1 MTPAPYEE
9 YAHLVYTEGAVP
21 KHLIIKE
28 RHGTY
33 RRSFFVEKGD
43 IKQQLWY
50 YANKYNIALLD
61 NGLLVF
67 VKSGADIDAEHI
79 KDVLIRNTDWLY
91 IGNGIYHGS

>member
-1 MTPAPYEE
+1 MTPTPYEE

-21 KHLIIKE
+21 KHLIAKE
-28 RHGTY
+28 RQNPY

-43 IKQQLWY
+43 IKQQLWNY
-50 YANKYNIALLD
+50 GKYNIALLD

-67 VKSGADIDAEHI
+67 VKSGADVDAERL

>member
-21 KHLIIKE
+21 KHLITKE
-28 RHGTY
+28 RQNPY

-43 IKQQLWY
+43 IEEQLWGY
-50 YANKYNIALLD
+50 GKYNIALLD

-67 VKSGADIDAEHI
+67 VRSGADVDAKRI
-79 KDVLIRNTDWLY
+79 KDVLIRNTGWLY
-91 IGNGIYHGS
+91 IGDGIYHGS

>member
-1 MTPAPYEE
+1 MTPTPYEE

-21 KHLIIKE
+21 KHLITKE
-28 RHGTY
+28 RQNPY

-43 IKQQLWY
+43 IEQQLWRY
-50 YANKYNIALLD
+50 GKYNIALLD

-67 VKSGADIDAEHI
+67 VKSGADVDAERL

>member
-1 MTPAPYEE
+1 MTPALYEE

-21 KHLIIKE
+21 KHLITKE
-28 RHGTY
+28 RQNPY

-50 YANKYNIALLD
+50 YAKKYNIALLD

-67 VKSGADIDAEHI
+67 VKSGVDIDAERL
-79 KDVLIRNTDWLY
+79 KDVLTKNTDWLY

>member
-1 MTPAPYEE
+1 MTPTPYEE

-21 KHLIIKE
+21 KHLIAKE
-28 RHGTY
+28 RQNPY

-43 IKQQLWY
+43 IEQQLWRY
-50 YANKYNIALLD
+50 GKYNIALLD

-67 VKSGADIDAEHI
+67 VKSGADVDAERL

>member
-1 MTPAPYEE
+1 MTPTPYEE

-21 KHLIIKE
+21 KHLIAKE
-28 RHGTY
+28 RQNPY

-43 IKQQLWY
+43 IKQQLW
-50 YANKYNIALLD
+50 NCGKYNIALLD

-67 VKSGADIDAEHI
+67 VKSGVDIDAERI
-79 KDVLIRNTDWLY
+79 EDVLTKNTDWLY

>member
-21 KHLIIKE
+21 KHLITKE
-28 RHGTY
+28 HQNPY

-43 IKQQLWY
+43 IEQQLWRY
-50 YANKYNIALLD
+50 GKYNIALLD

-67 VKSGADIDAEHI
+67 VKFGADVDAERL

>member
-1 MTPAPYEE
+1 MTPALYEE

-21 KHLIIKE
+21 KHLIAKE
-28 RHGTY
+28 RQNPY

-43 IKQQLWY
+43 IKQQLWNY
-50 YANKYNIALLD
+50 GKYNIALLD

-67 VKSGADIDAEHI
+67 VKSGADVDAERL

>member
-21 KHLIIKE
+21 KHLITKE
-28 RHGTY
+28 RQNPY

-43 IKQQLWY
+43 IEQQLWRY
-50 YANKYNIALLD
+50 GKYNIALLD

-67 VKSGADIDAEHI
+67 VKSGVDIDAERL
-79 KDVLIRNTDWLY
+79 KDVLIRNTGWLY

>member
-28 RHGTY
+28 RHSTY

-50 YANKYNIALLD
+50 YAKKYNIALLD

-79 KDVLIRNTDWLY
+79 KDVLTKNTGWLY
-91 IGNGIYHGS
+91 IGDGIYHGS

>member
-21 KHLIIKE
+21 KHLITKE
-28 RHGTY
+28 RQNPY

-43 IKQQLWY
+43 IEQQLWDY
-50 YANKYNIALLD
+50 GKYNTALLD

-67 VKSGADIDAEHI
+67 VKSGADVDAERI